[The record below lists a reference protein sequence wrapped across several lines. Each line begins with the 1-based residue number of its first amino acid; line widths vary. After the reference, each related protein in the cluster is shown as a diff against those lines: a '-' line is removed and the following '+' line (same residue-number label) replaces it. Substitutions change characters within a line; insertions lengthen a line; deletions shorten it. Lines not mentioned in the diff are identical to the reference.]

1 MTLRQWT
8 KDDIK
13 ELANLMNHADRSYLS
28 NGLPYPYTDD
38 NAQWWLNMVAD
49 KDEKDGLY
57 RAVIVDGNIVGMVSL
72 EKKSDVYEKDADISY
87 LLMTEYWG
95 KGIIT
100 QAVLKFCEEA
110 FDKLDII
117 RITGSVFGENE
128 ASKKVLT
135 KAGFVLEGVMRNA
148 VYKNDRVMDLYHY
161 GLYK

>member
-13 ELANLMNHADRSYLS
+13 ELANLMNSADRIYLS
-28 NGLPYPYTDD
+28 NGLPYPYTDE
-38 NAQWWLNMVAD
+38 NAQWWLNMVD
-49 KDEKDGLY
+49 NKDEKDGLY
-57 RAVIVDGNIVGMVSL
+57 RAVIVDEKIVGMVSL

-95 KGIIT
+95 KGITT
-100 QAVLKFCEEA
+100 QAVQEFCEEA
-110 FDKLDII
+110 FEKLNIL

-128 ASKKVLT
+128 ASKNVLT

-148 VYKNDRVMDLYHY
+148 VYKNGRVMDLCHY

>member
-1 MTLRQWT
+1 MFLRKWT
-8 KDDIK
+8 KDDMN
-13 ELANLMNHADRSYLS
+13 ELAYLMNQADRSYLS

-38 NAQWWLNMVAD
+38 NAQWWLNLVAD

-95 KGIIT
+95 KGITT
-100 QAVLKFCEEA
+100 QAVQEFCEEA
-110 FDKLDII
+110 FEKLDII

-148 VYKNDRVMDLYHY
+148 VYKNGKVMDLCHY

>member
-13 ELANLMNHADRSYLS
+13 DLANLMNHADRSYLS

-87 LLMTEYWG
+87 LLMTEHWG
-95 KGIIT
+95 KGITT
-100 QAVLKFCEEA
+100 QAVQEFCEEA
-110 FDKLDII
+110 FKKLDII

-148 VYKNDRVMDLYHY
+148 VYKNGKVMDLCHY

>member
-13 ELANLMNHADRSYLS
+13 ELMNLMNRADRSYLS

-49 KDEKDGLY
+49 KDGKDGLY
-57 RAVIVDGNIVGMVSL
+57 RAVIVDGKIVGMVAL

-95 KGIIT
+95 KGITT
-100 QAVLKFCEEA
+100 QAVQELCEEA
-110 FDKLDII
+110 FEKLDII
-117 RITGSVFGENE
+117 RITGSLFGENE
-128 ASKKVLT
+128 VSKKVLT

-148 VYKNDRVMDLYHY
+148 VYKNDRVMDLCHY

>member
-1 MTLRQWT
+1 MTLRKWT

-13 ELANLMNHADRSYLS
+13 ELANLMNNADRSYLS

-57 RAVIVDGNIVGMVSL
+57 RAVIVDGKIVGMVSL
-72 EKKSDVYEKDADISY
+72 EKKLDVYEKDADISY

-95 KGIIT
+95 KGITT
-100 QAVLKFCEEA
+100 QVVQKFCEEA
-110 FDKLDII
+110 FEKLDIL

-148 VYKNDRVMDLYHY
+148 VYKNDRVTDLCYY